1 MTQALS
7 LPTGVAVHLASD
19 PLRQTF
25 LGYRRSHG
33 RPGIRN
39 HLIILPVVAGAHL
52 VAQRIAARIPGA
64 IAVPYLDDGVSGKED
79 EAMTDRVLIGAASA
93 PNVAA
98 VLLVNQANDGRD
110 SRIAHEALLRTP
122 GRPVSTMSI
131 EACGGSVKAI
141 AQGTN
146 LAGALAEAIAKA
158 EREEFPVSELIMA
171 AECGGSDATSGMAS
185 NPVVGVCADILIDF
199 GGTVCFSETTE
210 MMGAEHILAR
220 RACNEEVARRIIEIV
235 ANVEKAANA
244 VGATVAGG
252 NPTPGNMAGGLS
264 TIEEKSLGCI
274 LKGGTRPVQGVL
286 DFAQPITG
294 KGLWLMDTPGHD
306 AVSVSAKAAG
316 GSHLNIFTTGRG
328 SPLGNAIQP
337 VMKVCANAATVAK
350 MSDNFDFSAA
360 PIISGLATKE
370 AMGQDLYRLM
380 IAVCSGQLAAAEAIG
395 HYEFAIHHIGILD

>member
-1 MTQALS
+1 MGW
-7 LPTGVAVHLASD
+7 GVSAVHLATD
-19 PLRQTF
+19 PLPKTF

-110 SRIAHEALLRTP
+110 SHIAHEALLRTP
-122 GRPVSTMSI
+122 GRPISTMSI

-141 AQGTN
+141 AQGTT
-146 LAGALAEAIAKA
+146 LAGALADAIAKA

-252 NPTPGNMAGGLS
+252 NPTPGNMAGGLPRS
-264 TIEEKSLGCI
+264 KKRALGASS
-274 LKGGTRPVQGVL
+274 RAEPVPFRASWTL
-286 DFAQPITG
+286 RNRLPAR
-294 KGLWLMDTPGHD
+294 
-306 AVSVSAKAAG
+306 VSG
-316 GSHLNIFTTGRG
+316 
-328 SPLGNAIQP
+328 
-337 VMKVCANAATVAK
+337 
-350 MSDNFDFSAA
+350 
-360 PIISGLATKE
+360 
-370 AMGQDLYRLM
+370 
-380 IAVCSGQLAAAEAIG
+380 
-395 HYEFAIHHIGILD
+395 